1 MSLSSLLRTRY
12 RDTTIGRAAR
22 LLTPSDRRKVS
33 VVVVIQIILGGL
45 DLLGVALIGVVGALA
60 VSGVQSQKPGN
71 RVSAV
76 LDFIGLDG
84 FDFQTQTALLGLTAG
99 LILVGRTVLSVFFT
113 RKALFFL
120 GRRGAAIS
128 ANLTSRVLAQSLLA
142 VQQRT
147 SQETL
152 YALTSGVGSITLG
165 LLGSVV
171 TMASD
176 VSLLVVLAI
185 GLVVVDP
192 TVAISSFLFFMLIA
206 VILHRVMSGRAMR
219 LGTKQSELSIQS
231 NEKIVEVLS
240 SYRESLVRNRRSY
253 YAQQIGKIRFDLAN
267 VNAELAFMP
276 NVSKYILETTVVLGA
291 LLLSAAQFLLQDA
304 GHAVGTLA
312 IFLAAGTRIAPAILR
327 VQQGLLLIRASA
339 GSALPTLD
347 LAESLANIKAS
358 EVKESET
365 LETEHEGF
373 SGSIDIRDATFT
385 YPGKSEP
392 AISNVSL
399 RVSPGSFVAFVGP
412 SGAGKTTI
420 VDILLGILPPQS
432 GSVQISDV
440 DPMSAITKWPGAI
453 AYVPQDVAIASG
465 SFRENIALGFPIEL
479 ASDEAVLTPL
489 QVAHLDDFV
498 LSTPHGLDTEVGERG
513 AKVSGGQRQRLGI
526 ARALF
531 TKPKLLVLDEAT
543 SALDAETESNVSLAI
558 SSLRGNTTVVMIAH
572 RLATVRNADL
582 VVYLDQGQALAQGTF
597 DEVRAA
603 VPDFDR
609 QAQLLG
615 L

>member
-76 LDFIGLDG
+76 LNFIGLDG

-99 LILVGRTVLSVFFT
+99 FILVGRTVLSVFFT

-399 RVSPGSFVAFVGP
+399 RVNPGSFVAFVGP

>member
-76 LDFIGLDG
+76 LNFIGLDG

-219 LGTKQSELSIQS
+219 LGTRNSELSIQS

-327 VQQGLLLIRASA
+327 VQQGLLSIRSSA

-399 RVSPGSFVAFVGP
+399 RVNPGSFVAFVGP

>member
-76 LDFIGLDG
+76 LNFIGLDG

-327 VQQGLLLIRASA
+327 VQQGLLSIRSSA

-399 RVSPGSFVAFVGP
+399 RVNPGSFVAFVGP

>member
-76 LDFIGLDG
+76 LNFIGLDG

-219 LGTKQSELSIQS
+219 LGTRNSELSIQS

-327 VQQGLLLIRASA
+327 VQQGLLSIRSSA

-373 SGSIDIRDATFT
+373 AGSIDIRDATFT

-399 RVSPGSFVAFVGP
+399 RVNPGSFVAFVGP

-543 SALDAETESNVSLAI
+543 SALDAETESNVALAI

>member
-76 LDFIGLDG
+76 LNFIGLDG

-99 LILVGRTVLSVFFT
+99 FILVGRTVLSVFFT

-373 SGSIDIRDATFT
+373 AGSIDIRDATFT

-399 RVSPGSFVAFVGP
+399 RVNPGSFVAFVGP

>member
-76 LDFIGLDG
+76 LNFIGLDG

-365 LETEHEGF
+365 LETDHEGF
-373 SGSIDIRDATFT
+373 AGSIDIRDATFT

-399 RVSPGSFVAFVGP
+399 RVNPGSFVAFVGP

-543 SALDAETESNVSLAI
+543 SALDAETESNVALAI

>member
-76 LDFIGLDG
+76 LNFIGLDG

-219 LGTKQSELSIQS
+219 LGTRNSELSIQS

-327 VQQGLLLIRASA
+327 VQQGLLSIRSSA

-373 SGSIDIRDATFT
+373 AGSIDIRDATFT

-399 RVSPGSFVAFVGP
+399 RVNPGSFVAFVGP

>member
-219 LGTKQSELSIQS
+219 LGTRNSELSIQS

-327 VQQGLLLIRASA
+327 VQQGLLSIRSSA

-358 EVKESET
+358 EVKESEI

-373 SGSIDIRDATFT
+373 AGSIEIRDATFT

-399 RVSPGSFVAFVGP
+399 RVNPGSFVAFVGP

-543 SALDAETESNVSLAI
+543 SALDAETESNVALAI

>member
-1 MSLSSLLRTRY
+1 MCKATPQTLR
-12 RDTTIGRAAR
+12 
-22 LLTPSDRRKVS
+22 
-33 VVVVIQIILGGL
+33 
-45 DLLGVALIGVVGALA
+45 
-60 VSGVQSQKPGN
+60 
-71 RVSAV
+71 
-76 LDFIGLDG
+76 
-84 FDFQTQTALLGLTAG
+84 
-99 LILVGRTVLSVFFT
+99 
-113 RKALFFL
+113 
-120 GRRGAAIS
+120 
-128 ANLTSRVLAQSLLA
+128 
-142 VQQRT
+142 
-147 SQETL
+147 
-152 YALTSGVGSITLG
+152 
-165 LLGSVV
+165 
-171 TMASD
+171 
-176 VSLLVVLAI
+176 
-185 GLVVVDP
+185 
-192 TVAISSFLFFMLIA
+192 
-206 VILHRVMSGRAMR
+206 
-219 LGTKQSELSIQS
+219 
-231 NEKIVEVLS
+231 
-240 SYRESLVRNRRSY
+240 
-253 YAQQIGKIRFDLAN
+253 
-267 VNAELAFMP
+267 
-276 NVSKYILETTVVLGA
+276 
-291 LLLSAAQFLLQDA
+291 
-304 GHAVGTLA
+304 
-312 IFLAAGTRIAPAILR
+312 
-327 VQQGLLLIRASA
+327 

-358 EVKESET
+358 EVKESEI

-373 SGSIDIRDATFT
+373 AGSIDIRDATFT

-399 RVSPGSFVAFVGP
+399 RVNPGSFVAFVGP

>member
-76 LDFIGLDG
+76 LNFIGLDG

-206 VILHRVMSGRAMR
+206 VILHRFMSGRAMR

-399 RVSPGSFVAFVGP
+399 RVNPGSFVAFVGP

>member
-219 LGTKQSELSIQS
+219 LGTRNSELSIQS

-327 VQQGLLLIRASA
+327 VQQGLLSIRSSA

-358 EVKESET
+358 EVKESEI

-373 SGSIDIRDATFT
+373 AGSIDIRDATFT

-399 RVSPGSFVAFVGP
+399 RVNPGSFVAFVGP

-543 SALDAETESNVSLAI
+543 SALDAETESNVALAI

>member
-327 VQQGLLLIRASA
+327 VQQGLLSIRSSA

-373 SGSIDIRDATFT
+373 AGSIEIRDATFT

-399 RVSPGSFVAFVGP
+399 RVNPGSFVAFVGP

-543 SALDAETESNVSLAI
+543 SALDAETESNVALAI
-558 SSLRGNTTVVMIAH
+558 ASLRGNTTVVMIAH

>member
-76 LDFIGLDG
+76 LNFIGLDG

-327 VQQGLLLIRASA
+327 VQQGLLSIRSSA

-358 EVKESET
+358 EVKESEI

-373 SGSIDIRDATFT
+373 AGSIDIRDATFT

-399 RVSPGSFVAFVGP
+399 RVNPGSFVAFVGP

-543 SALDAETESNVSLAI
+543 SALDAETESNVALAI
-558 SSLRGNTTVVMIAH
+558 ASLRGNTTVVMIAH

>member
-76 LDFIGLDG
+76 LNFIGLDG

-120 GRRGAAIS
+120 GRRGASIS

-192 TVAISSFLFFMLIA
+192 TVAISSFLFFLLIA

-373 SGSIDIRDATFT
+373 AGSIDIRDATFT

-392 AISNVSL
+392 SISNVSL
-399 RVSPGSFVAFVGP
+399 RVNPGSFVAFVGP

-432 GSVQISDV
+432 GSVQISEV

-543 SALDAETESNVSLAI
+543 SALDAETESNVALAI

>member
-76 LDFIGLDG
+76 LNFIGLDG

-219 LGTKQSELSIQS
+219 LGTRNSELSIQS

-358 EVKESET
+358 EVKESEI

-399 RVSPGSFVAFVGP
+399 RVNPGSFVAFVGP

-543 SALDAETESNVSLAI
+543 SALDAETESNVALAI

>member
-76 LDFIGLDG
+76 LNFIGLDG

-219 LGTKQSELSIQS
+219 LGTRNSELSIQS

-399 RVSPGSFVAFVGP
+399 RVNPGSFVAFVGP

>member
-76 LDFIGLDG
+76 LNFIGLDG

-327 VQQGLLLIRASA
+327 VQQGLLLIRSSA

-399 RVSPGSFVAFVGP
+399 RVNPGSFVAFVGP

-543 SALDAETESNVSLAI
+543 SALDAETESNVALAI
-558 SSLRGNTTVVMIAH
+558 ASLRGNTTVVMIAH

>member
-76 LDFIGLDG
+76 LNFIGLDG

-327 VQQGLLLIRASA
+327 VQQGLLSIRSSA

-358 EVKESET
+358 EVKESEI

-373 SGSIDIRDATFT
+373 AGSIDIRDATFT

-399 RVSPGSFVAFVGP
+399 RVNPGSFVAFVGP

-543 SALDAETESNVSLAI
+543 SALDAETESNVALAI

>member
-76 LDFIGLDG
+76 LNFIGLDG

-219 LGTKQSELSIQS
+219 LGTRNSELSIQS

-399 RVSPGSFVAFVGP
+399 RVNPGSFVAFVGP

-543 SALDAETESNVSLAI
+543 SALDAETESNVALAI

>member
-327 VQQGLLLIRASA
+327 VLN
-339 GSALPTLD
+339 D
-347 LAESLANIKAS
+347 
-358 EVKESET
+358 
-365 LETEHEGF
+365 
-373 SGSIDIRDATFT
+373 SGKYCNQFID
-385 YPGKSEP
+385 
-392 AISNVSL
+392 VCCC
-399 RVSPGSFVAFVGP
+399 
-412 SGAGKTTI
+412 
-420 VDILLGILPPQS
+420 
-432 GSVQISDV
+432 
-440 DPMSAITKWPGAI
+440 
-453 AYVPQDVAIASG
+453 
-465 SFRENIALGFPIEL
+465 
-479 ASDEAVLTPL
+479 
-489 QVAHLDDFV
+489 
-498 LSTPHGLDTEVGERG
+498 
-513 AKVSGGQRQRLGI
+513 
-526 ARALF
+526 
-531 TKPKLLVLDEAT
+531 
-543 SALDAETESNVSLAI
+543 
-558 SSLRGNTTVVMIAH
+558 
-572 RLATVRNADL
+572 
-582 VVYLDQGQALAQGTF
+582 
-597 DEVRAA
+597 
-603 VPDFDR
+603 
-609 QAQLLG
+609 
-615 L
+615 

>member
-76 LDFIGLDG
+76 LNFIGLDG

-399 RVSPGSFVAFVGP
+399 RVNPGSFVAFVGP

>member
-76 LDFIGLDG
+76 LNFIGLDG

-399 RVSPGSFVAFVGP
+399 RVNPGSFVAFVGP

-543 SALDAETESNVSLAI
+543 SALDAETESNVALAI

>member
-1 MSLSSLLRTRY
+1 
-12 RDTTIGRAAR
+12 
-22 LLTPSDRRKVS
+22 
-33 VVVVIQIILGGL
+33 
-45 DLLGVALIGVVGALA
+45 
-60 VSGVQSQKPGN
+60 
-71 RVSAV
+71 
-76 LDFIGLDG
+76 
-84 FDFQTQTALLGLTAG
+84 
-99 LILVGRTVLSVFFT
+99 
-113 RKALFFL
+113 
-120 GRRGAAIS
+120 
-128 ANLTSRVLAQSLLA
+128 
-142 VQQRT
+142 
-147 SQETL
+147 
-152 YALTSGVGSITLG
+152 
-165 LLGSVV
+165 
-171 TMASD
+171 MASD

-219 LGTKQSELSIQS
+219 LGTRNSELSIQS

-327 VQQGLLLIRASA
+327 VQQGLLSIRSSA

-399 RVSPGSFVAFVGP
+399 RVNPGSFVAFVGP

>member
-76 LDFIGLDG
+76 LNFIGLDG

-327 VQQGLLLIRASA
+327 VQQGLLSIRSSA

-373 SGSIDIRDATFT
+373 AGSIDIRDATFT

-399 RVSPGSFVAFVGP
+399 RVNPGSFVAFVGP

-543 SALDAETESNVSLAI
+543 SALDAETESNVALAI

>member
-219 LGTKQSELSIQS
+219 LGTRNSELSIQS

-327 VQQGLLLIRASA
+327 VQQGLLSIRSSA

-399 RVSPGSFVAFVGP
+399 RVNPGSFVAFVGP

-543 SALDAETESNVSLAI
+543 SALDAETESNVALAI

>member
-399 RVSPGSFVAFVGP
+399 RVNPGSFVAFVGP